1 MTLIG
6 QGFLHSK
13 FEVSVMKNIEKRKI
27 IIKGRSVG
35 KSTELPLISFDPA
48 AKERNDFAIAISINA
63 IREDERKV
71 MYDKFSSRLNAIA
84 CKLINEKLNDEQIHQ
99 LLVGESEHY
108 SNLAAEL
115 DHV

>member
-1 MTLIG
+1 
-6 QGFLHSK
+6 
-13 FEVSVMKNIEKRKI
+13 MKNIEKKRM
-27 IIKGRSVG
+27 
-35 KSTELPLISFDPA
+35 LIGVDA
-48 AKERNDFAIAISINA
+48 ATGDRADFSIAISINA
-63 IREDERKV
+63 IRADERKV
-71 MYDKFSSRLNAIA
+71 MFDKFSSRLNALA

>member
-1 MTLIG
+1 MTLAR

-13 FEVSVMKNIEKRKI
+13 SEGWIMKNKEIKPILIGVDTATGKRDY
-27 IIKGRSVG
+27 
-35 KSTELPLISFDPA
+35 STV
-48 AKERNDFAIAISINA
+48 AISITA
-63 IREDERKV
+63 IREDERKT
-71 MYDKFSSRLNAIA
+71 MYDKFSSRLDAIA

-108 SNLAAEL
+108 SNMAAEL

>member
-1 MTLIG
+1 MKNKEIKPMLIG
-6 QGFLHSK
+6 A
-13 FEVSVMKNIEKRKI
+13 
-27 IIKGRSVG
+27 
-35 KSTELPLISFDPA
+35 DPA
-48 AKERNDFAIAISINA
+48 TGEYDYSVVAISIKA
-63 IREDERKV
+63 IREDERKA
-71 MYDKFSSRLNAIA
+71 MFDKFSSRLEAIA

>member
-1 MTLIG
+1 MTLAR

-13 FEVSVMKNIEKRKI
+13 FEDWIMRNKG
-27 IIKGRSVG
+27 IKPILIGVG
-35 KSTELPLISFDPA
+35 TATAEPDYSA
-48 AKERNDFAIAISINA
+48 VVISIKA
-63 IREDERKV
+63 IREDERKT
-71 MYDKFSSRLNAIA
+71 MLDKFSSRLGSIA
-84 CKLINEKLNDEQIHQ
+84 CKIINEKLNDEQIHQ

>member
-1 MTLIG
+1 MKNVERKKILIG
-6 QGFLHSK
+6 VDLATGECDYS
-13 FEVSVMKNIEKRKI
+13 
-27 IIKGRSVG
+27 
-35 KSTELPLISFDPA
+35 
-48 AKERNDFAIAISINA
+48 AIAISIKA
-63 IREDERKV
+63 IREDERKAV
-71 MYDKFSSRLNAIA
+71 YDKFSSRLDAIA